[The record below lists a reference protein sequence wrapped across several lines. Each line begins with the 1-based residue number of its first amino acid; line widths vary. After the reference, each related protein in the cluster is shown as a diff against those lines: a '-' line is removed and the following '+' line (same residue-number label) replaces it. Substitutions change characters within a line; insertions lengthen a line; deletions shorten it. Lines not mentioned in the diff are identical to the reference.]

1 MTTEE
6 RDDAENAMCDLN
18 MSHAILQLCESSL
31 FRTAAGRR
39 FENRIAKLCREHRDL
54 QLRAVI
60 EEASEMGAQRALTRI
75 GLSDADAGEDIEEL
89 RELLG
94 AWRAAKKSAVKS
106 VMFNALSTTTT
117 GGEGLRDLLTR
128 ALSKCHMARPA
139 KQGS

>member
-1 MTTEE
+1 MDRAGVLAALVAQAE
-6 RDDAENAMCDLN
+6 RPPNSAVQDMV
-18 MSHAILQLCESSL
+18 
-31 FRTAAGRR
+31 T
-39 FENRIAKLCREHRDL
+39 
-54 QLRAVI
+54 LRAVI
-60 EEASEMGAQRALTRI
+60 EEASEMGAQRALARI
-75 GLSDADAGEDIEEL
+75 GLSDTQAGEDIEEL